1 MRELKV
7 SRVQARRLVQDKDPR
22 IKRIGQK
29 INEAEVNKIKKQAEV
44 EVKDKE
50 FENMAICLHM
60 HQLLNDKPQSKR
72 ELALKE
78 EMIKQL
84 NLSPEEIE
92 SLIKTNDPKYAKIW
106 QEIIDHEI
114 KEAYRRAKIIIFSK
128 QLAK

>member
-1 MRELKV
+1 
-7 SRVQARRLVQDKDPR
+7 
-22 IKRIGQK
+22 
-29 INEAEVNKIKKQAEV
+29 
-44 EVKDKE
+44 
-50 FENMAICLHM
+50 M

-84 NLSPEEIE
+84 NLSSEEIE
-92 SLIKTNDPKYAKIW
+92 SLIKTNDPKYVKIW